1 MAAGSSPIIV
11 FILAIIAAAVIY
23 GVGGRI
29 SPKPKPSEDKLKP
42 YACGEDMPPEKARLG
57 VYLYNYAAMFLILD
71 VVAVIF
77 ALSMGVP
84 FKGNILTSVL
94 ATIYIAVAAIAVT
107 LIFRRGE
114 LRRI

>member
-1 MAAGSSPIIV
+1 MVAASSPIIV
-11 FILAIIAAAVIY
+11 FVLAIIAAAIIY
-23 GVGGRI
+23 GIGGRI

-42 YACGEDMPPEKARLG
+42 YACGEDMPPERARLG
-57 VYLYNYAAMFLILD
+57 VYLYNYAAMFLVLD

-84 FKGNILTSVL
+84 FKGNTLISAL
-94 ATIYIAVAAIAVT
+94 ATVYIAVAAVAVI

-114 LRRI
+114 LRKL

>member
-1 MAAGSSPIIV
+1 MAAESSPIIV
-11 FILAIIAAAVIY
+11 FILAVIVAAVIY

-29 SPKPKPSEDKLKP
+29 SPKPKPSEDKLMP
-42 YACGEDMPPEKARLG
+42 YACGEDMPPERARLG
-57 VYLYNYAAMFLILD
+57 VYLYNYAAMFLVLD

-84 FKGNILTSVL
+84 FKGNALTSAL
-94 ATIYIAVAAIAVT
+94 ATVYIAVAAVAVT

-114 LRRI
+114 LRKI

>member
-1 MAAGSSPIIV
+1 MAAESSPIIV
-11 FILAIIAAAVIY
+11 FILAVIVAAVIY

-29 SPKPKPSEDKLKP
+29 SPKPKPSEDKLMP
-42 YACGEDMPPEKARLG
+42 YACGEDMPPERARLG

-84 FKGNILTSVL
+84 FKGNTLTSTL
-94 ATIYIAVAAIAVT
+94 ATVYIAVAAMAAI

-114 LRRI
+114 LRKI